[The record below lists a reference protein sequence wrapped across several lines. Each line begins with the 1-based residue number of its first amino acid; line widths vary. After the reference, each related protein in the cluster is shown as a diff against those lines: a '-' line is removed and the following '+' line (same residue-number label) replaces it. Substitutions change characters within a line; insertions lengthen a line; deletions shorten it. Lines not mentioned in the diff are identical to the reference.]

1 MGEFLMSNNGYD
13 IERELVRYLNNND
26 CGAVRV
32 AGSGGGGSVAPKCDV
47 LCYLNNQLYCLEVK
61 SSSKDVIYIKDK
73 QIEDLK
79 SVSRLFNAIPLV
91 CIKYSY
97 VPYIVISPE
106 HMDRTDNNSYKITR
120 KTSRYLSNNGYEIIQ
135 KLA

>member
-1 MGEFLMSNNGYD
+1 MSNRGYN
-13 IERELVRYLNNND
+13 IERELVRYLNDND

-47 LCYLNNQLYCLEVK
+47 LCYMKNQLYCLEVK
-61 SSSKDVIYIKDK
+61 SSSEDVIYIKNK

-79 SVSRLFNAIPLV
+79 SLSKLFNAIPMV

-97 VPYIVISPE
+97 IPYIVINPE
-106 HMDRTDNNSYKITR
+106 HMDRTEEGTYKITR
-120 KTSRYLSNNGYEIIQ
+120 KTTKYLSNRGYEIIQ